1 MTLTAPQQTTLSL
14 HGRQVPLAWWL
25 PDGAQAPCPLV
36 LVGHGGSGHK
46 TSTLVLDIAN
56 LLVPQGI
63 AVAAI
68 DGPVHGARRAV
79 FAEGPVVRDE
89 FRALWTQGGAVEAM
103 VQDWQAAIDHL
114 CQLPQIDGR
123 RLAWYGI
130 SMGTAYGLPVVA
142 ADKRIGAAVLGMW
155 GTCRQPSA
163 RLVADAHSIQVPV
176 VFHVK
181 NDDAIFTPE
190 GQRDLFEQIASPD
203 KQYVHYD
210 GGHTDPAGEQLQDI
224 AQFLTAHLS
233 A

>member
-1 MTLTAPQQTTLSL
+1 MTLPAPQETTLRV

-25 PDGAQAPCPLV
+25 PAVAQTPCPLV

-46 TSTLVLDIAN
+46 TSTLVLDIAK
-56 LLVPQGI
+56 LLVPAGI

-79 FAEGPVVRDE
+79 FADGPVVRDA
-89 FRALWTQGGAVEAM
+89 FRELWTQGGAVDAM

-114 CQLPQIDGR
+114 VQLPQVDPQR
-123 RLAWYGI
+123 VAWYGI

-142 ADKRIGAAVLGMW
+142 ADKRIRAAVLGMW

-163 RLVADAHSIQVPV
+163 RLVADAQKIHVPV

-181 NDDAIFTPE
+181 HDDAIFTPA
-190 GQRDLFEQIASPD
+190 GQQDLYAHIASAH
-203 KQYVHYD
+203 KEFVSYE

-224 AQFLTAHLS
+224 AQFLKAQLG